1 MNVEFKTS
9 LYEALQAKSDAL
21 TTQIAAL
28 EAEGRSDEA
37 NLQKAGRNI
46 YGIFQELLRTKD
58 DEDALQKLMGDLE
71 SAWQG
76 AREKADKHSDFARV
90 AIEDAKL
97 AALGDVRSIFAGVQ
111 GEAQA

>member
-1 MNVEFKTS
+1 MNVELKTS
-9 LYEALQAKSDAL
+9 LHEALLAKSDAL

-46 YGIFQELLRTKD
+46 YGIFLELLRTKD
-58 DEDALQKLMGDLE
+58 DGHALLTLMDDLE

-76 AREKADKHSDFARV
+76 AREKADTHSDFARV
-90 AIEDAKL
+90 AIEDTKL
-97 AALGDVRSIFAGVQ
+97 AALGDVRSIFASVQ
-111 GEAQA
+111 GEAHA